1 MMADSTTSVNAPAP
15 GTPDHEIRKNSGDN
29 DDAAHVS
36 PQTAKKPNAPKRVK
50 KKTYTKYISSIAD
63 VDEYYQSRFGEV
75 FAEQDMNET
84 KADFYKR
91 IQDKIEYFKRQEVG
105 YNSEDDEEEEEEVD
119 EELEDYRQN
128 VIATTPILKV
138 YAEMPKDFRSQM
150 DEMKNRADISLP
162 TPMKLS
168 SKYFDKLSKKKKL
181 MFTSNDTQRKLPTTR
196 TRPANKPVE
205 EMSLVNQT
213 TCGLSN
219 LVFNSAA
226 LVKNTVN
233 LVADRFATDIQENI
247 IELYDS
253 CNFGKR
259 RTEMTEEERCNSQKC
274 LLAAGLLLI
283 SVAGDIDLHRQ
294 KELQPV
300 ILKKSAQS
308 MTPEVRERKQDDR
321 DDLEQEIKM
330 LKERVERD
338 ATKGRDDAKSRRNK
352 KEHDSKVEKFNA
364 LEAELQPDDVNL
376 PKNTAID
383 YDLEKAFEDV
393 VKRQKEVQKSLEI
406 ENLIRS
412 RPPLERQDTLTRIGQ
427 QEEELAKQQEELARQ
442 KAQALKKRKEREP
455 NISLSDGDSS
465 DGGSSSKKS
474 KTNDE

>member
-1 MMADSTTSVNAPAP
+1 MMADSTTSVNAPTP
-15 GTPDHEIRKNSGDN
+15 GTPAHGKGLEDN
-29 DDAAHVS
+29 DVEHVS
-36 PQTAKKPNAPKRVK
+36 PQTATKTKKYKKKPNLFKSSVVDVK
-50 KKTYTKYISSIAD
+50 SYIDYCGFTDFDTYFNAT
-63 VDEYYQSRFGEV
+63 DETPES
-75 FAEQDMNET
+75 
-84 KADFYKR
+84 FYESNKL
-91 IQDKIEYFKRQEVG
+91 KIENWYRSQHVD
-105 YNSEDDEEEEEEVD
+105 SEDDEDDEEEEEEEEEVD

-128 VIATTPILKV
+128 VIAITPILKV

-321 DDLEQEIKM
+321 DDLKADIERRT
-330 LKERVERD
+330 ERVERD
-338 ATKGRDDAKSRRNK
+338 AGKGRDDARSRKNK
-352 KEHDSKVEKFNA
+352 KDLDSKIKIFNA

-376 PKNTAID
+376 PKNEAID

-393 VKRQKEVQKSLEI
+393 VKRQKEQQKILEI
-406 ENLIRS
+406 KNSLQS

-427 QEEELAKQQEELARQ
+427 QEEALAKQQEELARQ

-455 NISLSDGDSS
+455 DISLSDGDSS

>member
-1 MMADSTTSVNAPAP
+1 M
-15 GTPDHEIRKNSGDN
+15 
-29 DDAAHVS
+29 
-36 PQTAKKPNAPKRVK
+36 KR
-50 KKTYTKYISSIAD
+50 
-63 VDEYYQSRFGEV
+63 
-75 FAEQDMNET
+75 
-84 KADFYKR
+84 
-91 IQDKIEYFKRQEVG
+91 
-105 YNSEDDEEEEEEVD
+105 
-119 EELEDYRQN
+119 LEDYRQN
-128 VIATTPILKV
+128 VIAITPILKV
-138 YAEMPKDFRSQM
+138 YTEMPKDFRSQM

-181 MFTSNDTQRKLPTTR
+181 MFTSNDTQKKLPTTKS
-196 TRPANKPVE
+196 RPTKTPVE
-205 EMSLVNQT
+205 EMTLVNQT
-213 TCGLSN
+213 TTINGKSCGLSN
-219 LVFNSAA
+219 LVFNSVA

-233 LVADRFATDIQENI
+233 LVADRFADDIEGKVV
-247 IELYDS
+247 ELYDS

-283 SVAGDIDLHRQ
+283 SVAGDIDLRRQ

-321 DDLEQEIKM
+321 DDLKADIER
-330 LKERVERD
+330 LTERVERD
-338 ATKGRDDAKSRRNK
+338 AGKGRDDARSRKNK
-352 KEHDSKVEKFNA
+352 KDLDSKIKIFNA

-376 PKNTAID
+376 PKNKAID

-393 VKRQKEVQKSLEI
+393 VEHQKEVHQKKVQS
-406 ENLIRS
+406 S
-412 RPPLERQDTLTRIGQ
+412 SPLQRQDTLTRIGQ
-427 QEEELAKQQEELARQ
+427 QEEALAKQQEELAAK